1 MNGGRRPCA
10 ERKKKKNNMF
20 GRSLVLSKWY
30 KLKGAVKELTINA
43 LVLQK
48 YDIRRVPIYPPQRMF
63 PSARQRAKVLQTA
76 SETVYKQ
83 CRQYD
88 AQKRLL
94 FVYSVACCPYFF
106 VDLYKYACAHVCG
119 RFAYTCCSYR
129 LQFVL
134 YCMYRF
140 ASIAF
145 SVDFGLI
152 SLRVCSC
159 VCVRSKKVMCIRAC
173 GKVF

>member
-1 MNGGRRPCA
+1 MVEGDLVQKG
-10 ERKKKKNNMF
+10 KKNNMF

-94 FVYSVACCPYFF
+94 FVYSVACCPYFLSTYTSTRVLMF
-106 VDLYKYACAHVCG
+106 VDVSHIHAALTDCNLFCTVCI
-119 RFAYTCCSYR
+119 AS
-129 LQFVL
+129 LQL
-134 YCMYRF
+134 P
-140 ASIAF
+140 SPWTL
-145 SVDFGLI
+145 G
-152 SLRVCSC
+152 
-159 VCVRSKKVMCIRAC
+159 
-173 GKVF
+173 